1 MMAFRVKCVAIFV
14 SRMTVLT
21 RRVILWSTMTGMS
34 DDRIAQSL
42 DDSELWS
49 ETAADQLLNESEYRK
64 AYKALSAR
72 EQKRWRH
79 KVSTR
84 LWRAFKQEVALN
96 DGAAFTVQD
105 VCESVVADA
114 RLWLDREWK
123 LR

>member
-1 MMAFRVKCVAIFV
+1 
-14 SRMTVLT
+14 
-21 RRVILWSTMTGMS
+21 MTGTS
-34 DDRIAQSL
+34 DDRLAHSL

-49 ETAADQLLNESEYRK
+49 ETAAEQLLNQAEYRK
-64 AYKALSAR
+64 TYKALSAR

-84 LWRAFKQEVALN
+84 LWRSFKQEVALN
-96 DGAAFTVQD
+96 DGAAFSVQD
-105 VCESVVADA
+105 VCEAVLADA